1 MRNLL
6 ALIGAAVVAFVVV
19 GWMLG
24 WYKIKTA
31 TGPQGHPQVN
41 IDFDGSKIKEDL
53 SRGRERLASFLEQPS
68 SQSTQPTPSAAPTTT
83 NPPLPP
89 GGESVTVRPSAPGG
103 QVRGGMYWF
112 VPQN

>member
-24 WYKIKTA
+24 WYKVKT
-31 TGPQGHPQVN
+31 TTTPEGHRQVN
-41 IDFDGSKIKEDL
+41 IDLNGPKIKEDL
-53 SRGRERLASFLEQPS
+53 ARGRERLSGFLEQSS
-68 SQSTQPTPSAAPTTT
+68 SQSAPPAAPITT
-83 NPPLPP
+83 PALPP
-89 GGESVTVRPSAPGG
+89 FSEGVTVRPSAPPV
-103 QVRGGMYWF
+103 QVREGRYWF